1 MTVHQRRACAGVIAI
16 VSILSLGLVFAQGRG
31 APPRTRDGRPDL
43 QGTWSYATLT
53 PLERPAE
60 FAGKPFLTPAE
71 AAAFERQT
79 LTVQNRD
86 RRDGEGPNGRGTD
99 GRTDLDRAY
108 NQGWWEYGAKVVGTR
123 RTSLLIDPPDGLIPP
138 LTALG
143 QRAAED
149 KRGLW
154 TANGEYE
161 GGARGLS
168 FDSYMDRP
176 LQERCLGWTVTGPPM
191 IPGAYNNNME
201 IFQTPDA
208 IAIVNEMVHEHRI
221 VPFDDRRRAWGS
233 PIRQWM
239 GVSRGRWEGRH
250 PDCRHDELQA
260 GGVPERER
268 VASSRRALQAG
279 GRGDAAGRVH
289 GGRSDSTWTKPWT
302 VQFPMTRSREPIFEV
317 RVSRGQLQPARHP
330 RGRPRGGTVTGVGSR
345 SSAGL

>member
-1 MTVHQRRACAGVIAI
+1 MTHHYRVLAGAVAF
-16 VSILSLGLVFAQGRG
+16 VSIAAAAFVQLHGSG

-43 QGTWSYATLT
+43 QGIWSYATLT

-60 FAGKPFLTPAE
+60 FAGKPFLTGAE
-71 AAAFERQT
+71 AKAFEQQT

-86 RRDGEGPNGRGTD
+86 RRDEEGPAGRGSD

-108 NQGWWEYGAKVVGTR
+108 NQVWWEYGAKVVGTR

-138 LTALG
+138 LTAEG
-143 QRAAED
+143 ERASQD

-168 FDSYMDRP
+168 FDSYLDRP

-208 IAIVNEMVHEHRI
+208 VVIVNEMVHEHRI
-221 VPFDDRRRAWGS
+221 VPIDNRSRVGS
-233 PIRQWM
+233 PIRMWM
-239 GVSRGRWEGRH
+239 GVSRGRWDGDTFVVDTTNFRPGVFRSASASLHLIERFRRM
-250 PDCRHDELQA
+250 DDETLLYEFT
-260 GGVPERER
+260 VDDPI
-268 VASSRRALQAG
+268 
-279 GRGDAAGRVH
+279 
-289 GGRSDSTWTKPWT
+289 TWTKPWT
-302 VQFPMTRSREPIFEV
+302 VQVPMSRTREPLFEYACHEGNY
-317 RVSRGQLQPARHP
+317 SLPNILAGAR
-330 RGRPRGGTVTGVGSR
+330 
-345 SSAGL
+345 SAEKAN